1 MEEIILSF
9 KPEFFRALLT
19 QKKHFEYRSRIPEQ
33 QTVAYLYLS
42 APAKM
47 IVGKMVM
54 GKRNEIKSFLNDS
67 DLNNDYYL
75 NLNNH
80 YRDLNNHYREGAKYF
95 SAIHSL
101 SLLDSPVLLEEAKKM
116 SPNFSA
122 PQGYSYI
129 KNYQKLH
136 EYLEKADYSLFEINP
151 DESLEFLGLFTR
163 DIVNKFSQEIE
174 TPSFLEKFI

>member
-1 MEEIILSF
+1 MKKIILSF

-67 DLNNDYYL
+67 DLNNDYCL
-75 NLNNH
+75 N
-80 YRDLNNHYREGAKYF
+80 LNNHYREGAKYF

-129 KNYQKLH
+129 KNYQELH
-136 EYLEKADYSLFEINP
+136 EYLEKADYSFFEINP
-151 DESLEFLGLFTR
+151 NESLEFLGLFTR